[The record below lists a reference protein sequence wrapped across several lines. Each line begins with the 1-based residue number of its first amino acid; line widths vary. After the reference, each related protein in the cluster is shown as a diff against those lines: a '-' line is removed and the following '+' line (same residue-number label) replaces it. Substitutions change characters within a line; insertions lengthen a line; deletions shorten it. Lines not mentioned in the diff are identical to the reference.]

1 MFHVARRRKY
11 KAKRG
16 SDYRF
21 AHKGDTFPYG
31 NHEASLREAPV
42 SKRFIIK
49 LGPNWTMFL
58 PRHICA
64 MTWHLATFD
73 DFPVSLGFMGT

>member
-1 MFHVARRRKY
+1 MDILSFHVACRRKY

-21 AHKGDTFPYG
+21 AHKGDMFPYR

-42 SKRFIIK
+42 CKRLVIK
-49 LGPNWTMFL
+49 LMPQWTKKFL
-58 PRHICA
+58 DI
-64 MTWHLATFD
+64 
-73 DFPVSLGFMGT
+73 